1 LNEAVAALRLAFN
14 EPETNDGVDLRYL
27 EAVSIVGEG
36 RKSGEWLKQAGIF
49 CERLMRSAGDTCK
62 SGLLHKVIGVIQLL
76 VTRFQ
81 PVGDPPEKSG
91 VNHQKGFSKIERS
104 FGD

>member
-1 LNEAVAALRLAFN
+1 LNEALAALRLAFK

-36 RKSGEWLKQAGIF
+36 RESGEWLKQAGIF

-76 VTRFQ
+76 VT
-81 PVGDPPEKSG
+81 VGDPPEKVWNQSS
-91 VNHQKGFSKIERS
+91 KRFSKIERS